1 MTHQQSRGSLPEE
14 ERQAHARAALPHTAY
29 FFPFYFPESLAG
41 ISAWPQRPGTNCNI
55 ACTSLS
61 IPTATDVGQTDC
73 RPARSSKTARWMCEM
88 DLNPNCKHHCD
99 GARPGHR
106 SPNSGFRHPLT
117 VITPVGVLASEMVF
131 TSHFTRG
138 RKPTAAEAAVSRS
151 LRRALSMADSRWP
164 LTCDSRVSAHS
175 CVISD
180 NRILRGYAAMLPP
193 PASCSLRMILLANV
207 ILMFKKRA

>member
-1 MTHQQSRGSLPEE
+1 MRELHCRTLHP
-14 ERQAHARAALPHTAY
+14 
-29 FFPFYFPESLAG
+29 FFISIFQPAKLEGGEG

-55 ACTSLS
+55 AFPRSTSLS
-61 IPTATDVGQTDC
+61 ILTATDVGQTDC

-131 TSHFTRG
+131 PSHFTRG

-151 LRRALSMADSRWP
+151 LRRALGMADSRWP

-175 CVISD
+175 SVISD
-180 NRILRGYAAMLPP
+180 NRILRGYAALPMLPP